1 MIFHGVVSH
10 VAVHPSSWK
19 SSTHGTFLLKGQAT
33 SLTVTLSIVLPSALS
48 ETVNGADL
56 LVLHLLGP
64 RFSILTLGRST
75 GSVPEVA
82 CESSITVI
90 GCTERAD
97 ISVTAPWI
105 ADTIRRKASAG
116 NACLWTNG
124 MECTAVH
131 FIKIF
136 STHTERCLLL
146 RMFYVCCCGDK

>member
-82 CESSITVI
+82 CEGSITVI

-97 ISVTAPWI
+97 ISVTAPGLQIQSEGKLQREMHAYGQTEW
-105 ADTIRRKASAG
+105 SALQ
-116 NACLWTNG
+116 CIL
-124 MECTAVH
+124 
-131 FIKIF
+131 
-136 STHTERCLLL
+136 
-146 RMFYVCCCGDK
+146 